1 MSANTTEWITRLFED
16 PDLLRMGHCQRPE
29 DLNLGMGWLYY
40 AVARLV
46 RPETVVVIGSWRGF
60 APLIYARALADN
72 VEDGKVIFIDP
83 SLVDD
88 FWKAPQQVRDHF
100 ARFDITNVEHYLMT
114 TQEFVETD
122 GYRSLGE
129 VGIVFI
135 DGYHSEEQAR
145 FDFEAFEPLVPGSGL
160 ILMHDS
166 IQRRSSKLYGP
177 DRVYEYSVKDFV
189 DQLKSREDLQVF
201 DLPFANGL
209 TLVRKSIEAR

>member
-1 MSANTTEWITRLFED
+1 MNSNTTEWIARLFED

-46 RPETVVVIGSWRGF
+46 RPKTVVVIGSWRGF
-60 APLIYARALADN
+60 APLVFAKALADN

-88 FWKAPQQVRDHF
+88 FWKAPQQVRERF
-100 ARFDITNVEHYLMT
+100 ARFDITNVEHHMMT
-114 TQEFVETD
+114 TQQFVETEN
-122 GYRSLGE
+122 YRSLDE

-135 DGYHSEEQAR
+135 DGYHSKEQAC
-145 FDFEAFEPLVPGSGL
+145 FDFETFGPLVPADGL
-160 ILMHDS
+160 VLMHDS
-166 IQRRSSKLYGP
+166 IARRSSKLYGP
-177 DRVYEYSVKDFV
+177 DEVYEYSVKDFV
-189 DQLKSREDLQVF
+189 DQLKTRSGLQVF

-209 TLVRKSIEAR
+209 TLVRKTTEA